1 MEVFAVLKIN
11 SVLIGSK
18 SLIQL
23 SFESIILLLETRFIF
38 HVGYTLTY
46 WFLADHTNG
55 RAIATLLRRLSSS
68 SSSVTICIVAK
79 LCVLEQKLLLRAY
92 RKSYMRSR
100 LVPK

>member
-1 MEVFAVLKIN
+1 VEVFAVLKIN

-68 SSSVTICIVAK
+68 SSVTICIVAK